1 MMTINKL
8 YLYLILTATTAGG
21 FGAGYV
27 AAPVYPQ
34 IPDCMAELPRGP
46 VMEKGHINNSQA
58 KGR

>member
-1 MMTINKL
+1 MTINKI

-21 FGAGYV
+21 FGAGYI
-27 AAPVYPQ
+27 AAPAFPTLQ
-34 IPDCMAELPRGP
+34 DCMSALPRGP